1 MPKRPAKKP
10 DKQLDLPAAPHL
22 HPSTRVLPMQ
32 LQVEDRMTDSSG
44 EWEVVGRPHS
54 TAGGNTEDSGDRDFR
69 GTASCPAGDSAAVV
83 LNRGVHAADRA
94 RGHSRSEHQAW
105 AARD

>member
-32 LQVEDRMTDSSG
+32 LQVGDRMTDSSG

-54 TAGGNTEDSGDRDFR
+54 TAGGKNTHVRVQR
-69 GTASCPAGDSAAVV
+69 VNQP
-83 LNRGVHAADRA
+83 GVTEVRLWGSYEKVSVKRA
-94 RGHSRSEHQAW
+94 
-105 AARD
+105 